1 MNTIPSIFSLP
12 TSSYTVVGGAVQA
25 AFTGLSAILLN
36 RGGRYPRRTLF
47 QELEKT
53 KFDYIVSVEAPGERY
68 DVEELSSRFPFV
80 KFILLKEVIN
90 LGEQINLAVS
100 ELTSPLFFVLWNDLR
115 ILNGEAARMAER
127 LFYTREELS
136 KTGDVSAG
144 RRLCTIPVIQNAQFQ
159 ILPTLTAPD
168 LDRQTVRNLFLTPSK
183 EGTPSLYPF
192 DGVGVYDRDR
202 FVKLGGFDC
211 GLSST
216 YWQLMDFGFRAHLW
230 GETIQS
236 TRLIRLSYNG
246 EVAPQDSTVD
256 EDYRRFYLKNI
267 APVFNGDASSIP
279 LRRFPRYFFYSGE
292 GPFQAWDNFSQGRRW
307 VAENKFRF
315 RRDARALTDL
325 WEYPENGIAGAT
337 EAAGENGVT
346 KGENGIPKV
355 QEDEKSAEAE
365 RTNVGKGTRKFR
377 FGNLLVPK
385 VQEKP

>member
-1 MNTIPSIFSLP
+1 
-12 TSSYTVVGGAVQA
+12 VVGGATRA

-53 KFDYIVSVEAPGERY
+53 KFDYIVSVETPEERY
-68 DVEELSSRFPFV
+68 DVDELSGRFPFV
-80 KFILLKEVIN
+80 KFILLKDAIN

-127 LFYTREELS
+127 LFYTSEELS
-136 KTGDVSAG
+136 KMGDVHAG
-144 RRLCTIPVIQNAQFQ
+144 RRLCTIPVIQNGQFQ

-168 LDRQTVRNLFLTPSK
+168 IDRQTVRNLFLTPSK

-246 EVAPQDSTVD
+246 EVAPRDSTVD
-256 EDYRRFYLKNI
+256 KDYRRFYLKNI
-267 APVFNGDASSIP
+267 APVFNGDAAAIP
-279 LRRFPRYFFYSGE
+279 LRRFSRYFFYSGE
-292 GPFQAWDNFSQGRRW
+292 GPFQAWDNFSQSRRW

-315 RRDARALTDL
+315 RRDARGLTDL
-325 WEYPENGIAGAT
+325 WEYPENGMIGEP
-337 EAAGENGVT
+337 EAAGEKGVT
-346 KGENGIPKV
+346 KGGNGIPAVKG
-355 QEDEKSAEAE
+355 DEKSAEAE
-365 RTNVGKGTRKFR
+365 RTNAGKGTRKFR
-377 FGNLLVPK
+377 IGNLLIPK

>member
-12 TSSYTVVGGAVQA
+12 ASSYTVVGGSCRA
-25 AFTGLSAILLN
+25 ASTGLSAILLN

-53 KFDYIVSVEAPGERY
+53 GFDYILSMEAPGERY
-68 DVEELSSRFPFV
+68 DVEELSIRFPFV
-80 KFILLKEVIN
+80 KFIFLKEAIN
-90 LGEQINLAVS
+90 VGEQVNLAVS

-127 LFYTREELS
+127 IFYTHEELS
-136 KTGDVSAG
+136 KKGSSAAG

-168 LDRQTVRNLFLTPSK
+168 LDRQTVKNLFLTPGR

-211 GLSST
+211 GISST

-230 GETIQS
+230 GESIQS

-246 EVAPQDSTVD
+246 EVSLQDSTVD

-267 APVFNGDASSIP
+267 SPVFNGDAASIP
-279 LRRFPRYFFYSGE
+279 LRRFPKYFFHSGAD
-292 GPFQAWDNFSQGRRW
+292 PFHAWEDFSESRKW
-307 VAENKFRF
+307 VAKNKFRF
-315 RRDARALTDL
+315 CRDARSLTDL
-325 WEYPENGIAGAT
+325 WEYPENETAELEENEKLMT
-337 EAAGENGVT
+337 E
-346 KGENGIPKV
+346 
-355 QEDEKSAEAE
+355 E
-365 RTNVGKGTRKFR
+365 RPNIGCRRRKFR
-377 FGNLLVPK
+377 IGDLWLPK
-385 VQEKP
+385 VQEKS